1 MIVRRVSTFANFC
14 DLNVLFG
21 GLTNK
26 YLGYGLAWGLHNN
39 SLSFLQSQ
47 LLWYYNIITYWAPR
61 SDLWWVD
68 SWQTSLLKGSLG
80 NGFSCQ
86 RS

>member
-26 YLGYGLAWGLHNN
+26 YLGYGSGMRT
-39 SLSFLQSQ
+39 SQ
-47 LLWYYNIITYWAPR
+47 
-61 SDLWWVD
+61 
-68 SWQTSLLKGSLG
+68 
-80 NGFSCQ
+80 
-86 RS
+86 